1 MINGLKSRLAIGEIL
16 ILLSKPHVIINTF
29 ENVEM
34 SFITLYL
41 QVSIFFI
48 TIKVTRS
55 NSLINSQLIILNIEC
70 NQLFT

>member
-1 MINGLKSRLAIGEIL
+1 MINGLKSSLAIGEIL

-41 QVSIFFI
+41 QVSSFFI

-55 NSLINSQLIILNIEC
+55 NSLINSKLIILNIEC